1 MSDMSGSFV
10 DASWRERDRRY
21 SRMML
26 ARFADGKLAGQDVI
40 IRNISKR
47 GLGAATQGSL
57 PQVGDSLS
65 IKLPTGPTISGVVR
79 WADGPTFGL
88 ALDVEMDPN
97 SLADVE
103 KRLRTP
109 AASPEW
115 EISRMHRV
123 AVPQLIPSKLRR
135 V

>member
-1 MSDMSGSFV
+1 M
-10 DASWRERDRRY
+10 
-21 SRMML
+21 
-26 ARFADGKLAGQDVI
+26 
-40 IRNISKR
+40 
-47 GLGAATQGSL
+47 
-57 PQVGDSLS
+57 S

-123 AVPQLIPSKLRR
+123 AVPQLNPSKLRR